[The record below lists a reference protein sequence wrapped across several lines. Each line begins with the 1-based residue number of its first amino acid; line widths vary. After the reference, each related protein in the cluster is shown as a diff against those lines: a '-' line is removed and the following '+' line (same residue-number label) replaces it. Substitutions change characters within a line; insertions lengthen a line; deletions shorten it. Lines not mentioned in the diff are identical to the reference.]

1 MTEARVTRRKIRQQ
15 RGLALVDAAFYVG
28 VSVEKFNLMLADGRM
43 PKPKR
48 IDDLR
53 RWDVEV
59 LDIYFT
65 QLPDD
70 DRSDAERSPAAQRAA
85 GARVAFRPAASPH
98 RE

>member
-1 MTEARVTRRKIRQQ
+1 MSEARPTRRKIRQQ

-28 VSVEKFNLMLADGRM
+28 VSVDKFKALLADGRM

-48 IDDLR
+48 IDDIR

-59 LDIYFT
+59 LDIYFS

-70 DRSDAERSPAAQRAA
+70 ERTDAELSPAARRAR
-85 GARVAFRPAASPH
+85 GERVPFRPATSRA
-98 RE
+98 